1 MFGSS
6 PSSVGSWQRGLRASH
21 ASRVGCSFPEHLWL
35 HTCLYKGRSERAK
48 REEEGKCKY
57 LVHLCIA
64 ASAIKAREG
73 YNYRSGSCAAQ
84 FSLVWR
90 QAASGRRL
98 NGTLGLRVTDE
109 KIFKQPQKPWSFPVA
124 SDHRSQGVVIVVA
137 HFQCAHTWLRPAN
150 FPCDF
155 SELHLAARLALSQ
168 PTANFI
174 GQLRLR
180 LMKATRP
187 VCSEAPRQ

>member
-6 PSSVGSWQRGLRASH
+6 PSSVGSWQRDCVLYT
-21 ASRVGCSFPEHLWL
+21 RVGCLFPEHLWL
-35 HTCLYKGRSERAK
+35 HMCLYKGRSERAK

-109 KIFKQPQKPWSFPVA
+109 KKVSSNLKRPWSFPVA
-124 SDHRSQGVVIVVA
+124 SDHRSQG
-137 HFQCAHTWLRPAN
+137 L
-150 FPCDF
+150 
-155 SELHLAARLALSQ
+155 SLLLHIFNVHIRDSDLQTSLVTSV
-168 PTANFI
+168 NS
-174 GQLRLR
+174 
-180 LMKATRP
+180 
-187 VCSEAPRQ
+187 V